1 MIRHSIFILT
11 AAAILLASDLTLAT
25 ELTVSTHTAAPAGF
39 SVNSHLI
46 QGERDAI
53 LVDAQFTLSEA
64 AQVVQLVQSSGKQL
78 KYIIVTHGHP
88 DHFFGLEV
96 LQHAFPDARIV
107 ATDAVI
113 ADIQDYGPK
122 AIARWKP
129 VFKEQI
135 RDSFLTPK
143 PINSTSLF
151 LEGNEIQ
158 LLTMDGGESA
168 HATVLWIPSTQAL
181 LTGDLTYNKVHLWL
195 RENRPQGWL
204 AILDRFEQLQ
214 PLAVY
219 PGHGA
224 PGGPNVIAADREY
237 IETFVAATAVPA
249 TKEQAIAALKSKY
262 SDYALPVVVEFSV
275 GGRLEK

>member
-1 MIRHSIFILT
+1 MIPHSIAAVA
-11 AAAILLASDLTLAT
+11 AAAILLAS
-25 ELTVSTHTAAPAGF
+25 ELTSAAELSVRTHTAAPAGF

-64 AQVVQLVQSSGKQL
+64 ERVVKLVQDSGKRL
-78 KYIIVTHGHP
+78 KYIVVTHGHP

-96 LQHAFPDARIV
+96 LQRAFPDARVV
-107 ATDAVI
+107 ATEAVI

-135 RDSFLTPK
+135 PDSFIVPTPVH
-143 PINSTSLF
+143 STSLF

-181 LTGDLTYNKVHLWL
+181 LTGDLAYSNVHLWL

-204 AILDRFEQLQ
+204 AILDRFERLQ
-214 PLAVY
+214 PRAVY

-224 PGGPNVIAADREY
+224 PGGSELISANREY
-237 IETFVAATAVPA
+237 IEAFVAATAAPA
-249 TKEQAIAALKSKY
+249 SKEQAIAALKSRY
-262 SDYALPVVVEFSV
+262 ADYALPVVVEFSV
-275 GGRLEK
+275 GGRLEQ